1 MALLRLAGDHRGR
14 DNFLYF
20 ADGKLLAAAN
30 AALYLQVP
38 LLLAGEPGCGKT
50 DFAWYAAKAL
60 AHALGEPSPEDALP
74 LECYIHSD
82 STATELLYHYDAMAR
97 FADAHD
103 PGGRDER
110 RDPRHHMELAP
121 FGRALMSQ
129 RRQVVLID
137 EIDKAP
143 RDLSNDLL
151 RELDQG
157 HFVIKEVPRS
167 AKDTLPDPNNKAS
180 PLDGEIQLQRN
191 MFRPLDPK
199 KANKSTNQADKPRYR
214 DKPMVIVTSNAER
227 QLPEAFLRRCVY
239 HYIDFPSEAALQNIL
254 NHRLPQAGQTDGD
267 EALAP
272 HVTPQLRTQAIQD
285 GIALV
290 AGLRGES
297 KPLGKKP
304 GTAEII
310 GWLKTLLALGSPTDL
325 EKLSEMAAQRR
336 AKGKANWL
344 DVPGLH
350 CLVKLKADLD
360 LLRA

>member
-1 MALLRLAGDHRGR
+1 MALLRLAGEHRGR
-14 DNFLYF
+14 DHYLYF
-20 ADGKLLAAAN
+20 AGDKLLAAAN

-60 AHALGEPSPEDALP
+60 AHALGEPNPEDALP

-82 STATELLYHYDAMAR
+82 STATELLYHYDALAR

-103 PGGRDER
+103 PDSGKER

-121 FGRALMSQ
+121 FGRALMSE

-167 AKDTLPDPNNKAS
+167 TRDQIADPNNAAF
-180 PLDGEIQLQRN
+180 PRDGAIQLQRN
-191 MFRPLDPK
+191 MFRPIDSA
-199 KANKSTNQADKPRYR
+199 KAQKSARARHLPAYR

-239 HYIDFPSEAALQNIL
+239 HYIDFPDEADLQKIL
-254 NHRLPQAGQTDGD
+254 DHRLPPAGPSGAE

-272 HVTPQLRTQAIQD
+272 HVTPQLRTQAIKD

-290 AGLRGES
+290 AGLRGDS

-310 GWLKTLLALGSPTDL
+310 GWLKTLLVLGSVGDL
-325 EKLSEMAAQRR
+325 DRMAKMAAQRR
-336 AKGKANWL
+336 SRAPVSWL
-344 DVPGLH
+344 DLPGLH
-350 CLVKLKADLD
+350 CLLKLKADLE